1 MHSNRYTIF
10 PGPGSLHRGLS
21 TTYVYNQK
29 VTNYDPRS
37 CTDELEKIE
46 RMKAFIRQHQSSES
60 HKAMNYAYKFGI
72 ALDQTSTIN
81 LAKKTA
87 WLRKYGADPQ
97 YLTKLNEFITK
108 SQDMLSV
115 IQMTPVQSPNLA
127 AAINE
132 ARLIHQYMQ
141 HELQHTINELTQEMT
156 AIMTDIQLN
165 GNNDKTVQKLERA
178 IQISEDL
185 APNMCFA
192 LSGTRELATTTQ
204 DAEQLLSA
212 LLLDNLS
219 NSYKL

>member
-1 MHSNRYTIF
+1 MHLNRYITI
-10 PGPGSLHRGLS
+10 PRPASLHRQIS
-21 TTYVYNQK
+21 TAYVYNQT
-29 VTNYDPRS
+29 VTNHDPRTY
-37 CTDELEKIE
+37 TDELEKMK
-46 RMKAFIRQHQSSES
+46 RMQAFIRQHQFTES
-60 HKAMNYAYKFGI
+60 YKAMNYAYKFGTI
-72 ALDQTSTIN
+72 LDQISTIN

-87 WLRKYGADPQ
+87 WLRRYGADPQ